1 MVNYKSISECINDLN
16 KNGHLLKVQ
25 EQVDPYLEM
34 AAIHRQVHR
43 ENGPAILFENIK
55 NSNFQ
60 AVSNLF
66 GTMDRIE
73 YIFQNSLHPLQLF
86 LNIWGDP
93 LSSVRQPFIWP
104 KLLKTGLYSLPK
116 RIRSGLPEDICIND
130 IKAGMYS
137 NWKEKIPVLENEC
150 CIEDLPQIHSWPFD
164 GGSFITLP
172 QVCSLP
178 PVEKINILKSN
189 VGMYRVQMSG
199 NDYVPNHEVGLHY
212 QIHRG
217 IGIHHTQAIE
227 AGKELKV
234 SIFIGGPPAH
244 TISAMMPLPENM
256 SELTFAGML
265 AARRFR
271 YTIIDNWVISADA
284 DFCILGTIGAETKPE
299 GPFGDH
305 LGYHS
310 LKHPFP
316 FLKVK
321 KIFHRKNAVWPFT
334 VVGRPPQEDSMF
346 GKFVHKLTGNIL
358 PTQVNGVH
366 EVHAVD
372 AAGVHSLLFAIGSER
387 YVPYERRE
395 PREILTQA
403 NALLGF
409 NQVSLTKYLFI
420 CAKEDNPKL
429 SASNIGS
436 YFNHILE
443 RVDWKENL
451 HFQTNTTMDTLDYT
465 GNSLH
470 KGSKLI
476 VAVAGEKRNKL
487 CVQVPEKLNLPVG
500 FSNPKMILPGIMV
513 ITAPSYSLTNQE
525 VCYDSKEEDHTQEI
539 EFFCT
544 EMDKLN
550 SGLFSRKGV
559 AWMILVDDSE
569 FCSESLDNFLW
580 VCFLRSNPSKDT
592 YGIQSCYEEKHW
604 GCKESLVT
612 DARIKPH
619 HTTPMKENFEVE
631 RKARIKWQGL
641 NKRNRLTN

>member
-1 MVNYKSISECINDLN
+1 MVTYKSISECINDLN
-16 KNGHLLKVQ
+16 KNGHLLKIQ

-55 NSNFQ
+55 ESNFP

-66 GTMDRIE
+66 GTMERIE
-73 YIFQNSLHPLQLF
+73 YIFRNSLNSLQLF
-86 LNIWGDP
+86 LNVWGNP
-93 LSSVRQPFIWP
+93 LSSVRQPLTWP
-104 KLLKTGLYSLPK
+104 RLLKTALYSFP
-116 RIRSGLPEDICIND
+116 RHIRSGLPENTPISDV
-130 IKAGMYS
+130 KAGMYS
-137 NWKEKIPVLENEC
+137 RWRNKIPVLECEC
-150 CIEDLPQIHSWPFD
+150 RIEDLPQIHSWPLD

-172 QVCSLP
+172 QVFSLP
-178 PVEKINILKSN
+178 PSTKIDILKSN

-199 NDYVPNHEVGLHY
+199 NDYLPNIEIGLHY

-217 IGIHHTQAIE
+217 IGIHHTKAIE
-227 AGKELKV
+227 AGEDLKV

-244 TISAMMPLPENM
+244 TIAAMMPLPENM

-265 AARRFR
+265 ASRRFR
-271 YTIIDNWVISADA
+271 YTVIDNWVVSTEA
-284 DFCILGTIGAETKPE
+284 DFCILGTVDAGTKPE

-310 LKHPFP
+310 LQHHFP

-321 KIFHRKNAVWPFT
+321 KVFHRKNAIWPFT

-358 PTQVNGVH
+358 PTQVKGVH

-372 AAGVHSLLFAIGSER
+372 AAGVHSLLLVVGSER

-409 NQVSLTKYLFI
+409 NQISLTKYLFI

-429 SASNIGS
+429 NASNIKL
-436 YFNHILE
+436 FLNHILE
-443 RVDWKENL
+443 RVDWQENL

-465 GNSLH
+465 GHALH

-476 VAVAGEKRNKL
+476 VAVAGQKRNKL
-487 CVQVPEKLNLPVG
+487 CSQVPDDLKLPSG
-500 FSNPKMILPGIMV
+500 YSNPKLILPGILA
-513 ITAPSYSLTNQE
+513 ITAPSYSLIDQGVCYEPKEDRSQE
-525 VCYDSKEEDHTQEI
+525 VEI
-539 EFFCT
+539 FCT
-544 EMDKLN
+544 TMDKFN
-550 SGLFSRKGV
+550 SELFSRKGV
-559 AWMILVDDSE
+559 AWIVLVDDSE
-569 FCSESLDNFLW
+569 FCSETLDNFLW

-592 YGIQSCYEEKHW
+592 FGIQSGFEAKHW
-604 GCKESLVT
+604 GCQESLVT

-619 HTTPMKENFEVE
+619 HTTPMKEDPRVE
-631 RKARIKWQGL
+631 LSAQKKWQ
-641 NKRNRLTN
+641 NLTANIN